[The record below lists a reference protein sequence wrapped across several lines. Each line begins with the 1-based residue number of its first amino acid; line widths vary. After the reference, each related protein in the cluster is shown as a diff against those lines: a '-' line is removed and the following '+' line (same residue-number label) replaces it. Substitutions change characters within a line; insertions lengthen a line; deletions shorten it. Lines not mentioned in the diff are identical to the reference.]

1 MTLTTVGY
9 GDVTPVTD
17 AERAY
22 LVVTM
27 MFGGI
32 CYSYIIASMA
42 SIVSPMDSNERLFN
56 EKMDCVASYMGKN
69 NFPELLY
76 KVPRHIYLCR
86 QMQTYYFST
95 NFKYVLYKTVTSTS
109 HQAPSRVV

>member
-17 AERAY
+17 AERAF
-22 LVVTM
+22 LVIAM

-42 SIVSPMDSNERLFN
+42 SIVSTMDSNERLFN
-56 EKMDCVASYMGKN
+56 EKMVH
-69 NFPELLY
+69 L
-76 KVPRHIYLCR
+76 
-86 QMQTYYFST
+86 
-95 NFKYVLYKTVTSTS
+95 FKKIKFKLSF
-109 HQAPSRVV
+109 

>member
-17 AERAY
+17 AERAF
-22 LVVTM
+22 LVIAM

-42 SIVSPMDSNERLFN
+42 SIVSTMDSNERLFN
-56 EKMDCVASYMGKN
+56 EKMVHLFKKIKFKLNLEQCDPNAS
-69 NFPELLY
+69 P
-76 KVPRHIYLCR
+76 
-86 QMQTYYFST
+86 QST
-95 NFKYVLYKTVTSTS
+95 AHSSPPGLR
-109 HQAPSRVV
+109 RVIHG